1 MPQQEKPKKKTSV
14 RDSIP
19 LSTSPIASWGSG
31 AIIAPAIGLRP
42 KPTAVKG
49 SGKGKEMSRSKKAL
63 EMYKK
68 RKGLK

>member
-1 MPQQEKPKKKTSV
+1 MPQQEKPKKKKKKPVV
-14 RDSIP
+14 RDSFP
-19 LSTSPIASWGSG
+19 LSTSPK
-31 AIIAPAIGLRP
+31 AIIAPAIGQPRIVP
-42 KPTAVKG
+42 AVKG

>member
-1 MPQQEKPKKKTSV
+1 MPQQEKPKKKTAV
-14 RDSIP
+14 RDSFP
-19 LSTSPIASWGSG
+19 LSTSPR
-31 AIIAPAIGLRP
+31 AIVAPAIGLRP